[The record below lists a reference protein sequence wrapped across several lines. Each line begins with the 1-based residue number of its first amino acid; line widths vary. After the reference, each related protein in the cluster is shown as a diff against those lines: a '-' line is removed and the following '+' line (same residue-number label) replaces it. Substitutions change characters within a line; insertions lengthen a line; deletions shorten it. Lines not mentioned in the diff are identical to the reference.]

1 MNRTDSIE
9 AQIAAEKVRA
19 KQRDLQARMVSL
31 QRDAGGTDKAMNEAT
46 MNQSP
51 ANPVSGEIGPS
62 EASSDPASP
71 VPRRSAYVRTR
82 YVPGSMG
89 PDGAT
94 LGGPAEELVPI
105 GIRVPRTLREDFGAC
120 TMLRGTKMTTVLR
133 EFMAGY
139 VRESQDA
146 LRDRIG
152 KGGEA

>member
-31 QRDAGGTDKAMNEAT
+31 QRDAGGPEKTANDAT
-46 MNQSP
+46 ANQSP

-62 EASSDPASP
+62 GASGDPA
-71 VPRRSAYVRTR
+71 PRRSAYVHTR

-89 PDGAT
+89 PDAAT
-94 LGGPAEELVPI
+94 LGSPAEELVPI

>member
-31 QRDAGGTDKAMNEAT
+31 QRDAGGPEGAAGASTASS
-46 MNQSP
+46 SP
-51 ANPVSGEIGPS
+51 ATAVSGENGPS
-62 EASSDPASP
+62 EGPDEPSSS
-71 VPRRSAYVRTR
+71 VPRRSAYVKTR

-89 PDGAT
+89 PNGST
-94 LGGPAEELVPI
+94 LGDPTEDLVPI
-105 GIRVPRTLREDFGAC
+105 GIRVPRSLREDFGAC
-120 TMLRGTKMTTVLR
+120 TMLRGTKMTKVLL